1 LKGGIPV
8 KEKKSFGEITR
19 AFGLRLFNGMKRYPA
34 AIGMAAAASV
44 VGVILVHMDD
54 ISEDTQRLLAGIIM
68 ALVLGFLISLAL
80 KTIIESYGPQLRIRL
95 FIWVALGCGTVLYF
109 LFLYS
114 RLEVFGD
121 IEMMRFVAFILAG
134 FVLFMTAVFRRDT
147 EYQEVYSTLTG
158 WRLAITTI
166 YTLIIWGGI
175 SLILFAIDRL
185 LNVNIEEELYMDTII
200 IAVGFF
206 APMFLFGGVPKK
218 DEKLTP
224 ERIYKFFRILV
235 LYVIAPLLSAYT
247 VVFYIYA
254 LRILFIWDWPDGIVG
269 NMVLWYALIG
279 TVTMYFLHGMDG
291 ESKWGYIF
299 GRWFPRVVILPIIL
313 LFISLGIRINAY
325 GFTPV
330 RYLLGITGIWM
341 LGCAIYMSIVS
352 YKKRCTR
359 VITISLVVLAVLSMV
374 GPWSSLNIGRVSQA
388 GRLEKLLVENNI
400 LNNGV
405 ISKNVNI
412 PEKAKGE
419 ISSKLDY
426 LEDLYDLRGIDY
438 LPEGFE
444 MRDMKDVFGFEYT
457 YYHDDMVAKPGEMND
472 IQIRSDMFGG
482 IIAVGDYEYVWD
494 SDRWESTIQTDR
506 GELFMNYDR
515 DEDGNNLIVELNSNR
530 ILTKDI
536 DPLLHEIRRK
546 WELSGGNIT
555 SNDLGFSF
563 KSGIADYRIVFTD
576 IELYDLDEDGFVVGW
591 IRFYVLVRLN

>member
-1 LKGGIPV
+1 M

-44 VGVILVHMDD
+44 IGVILVHIEDSVTDD
-54 ISEDTQRLLAGIIM
+54 TERLLISIIM
-68 ALVLGFLISLAL
+68 ALGLSFLISLAL
-80 KTIIESYGPQLRIRL
+80 KTIIESNSPKLRIRM
-95 FIWVALGCGTVLYF
+95 FIWIVLGCGTVLYF

-114 RLEVFGD
+114 RLETFAF
-121 IEMMRFVAFILAG
+121 IEIMRYVAFILAG

-175 SLILFAIDRL
+175 SLILFAIEEL
-185 LNVNIEEELYMDTII
+185 LKVRIEEELYFDTII

-218 DEKLTP
+218 EEKLTP

-330 RYLLGITGIWM
+330 RYLLGVTGIWM

-400 LNNGV
+400 LQNGNLV
-405 ISKNVNI
+405 KNSNI
-412 PEKAKGE
+412 PEKIKGE
-419 ISSKLDY
+419 ISSKVEY
-426 LEDLYDLRGIDY
+426 LGDMYDFKGIDY
-438 LPEGFE
+438 LPDGFSTR
-444 MRDMKDVFGFEYT
+444 MMKDAFGFDYT
-457 YYHDDMVAKPGEMND
+457 YYYEDMTHKPGEMND

-515 DEDGNNLIVELNSNR
+515 DENGNNLIVELNSNR

-563 KSGIADYRIVFTD
+563 KSGIAEYRIVFTD
-576 IELYDLDEDGFVVGW
+576 VELYELDEDGFVVGW